1 MLLKLSSNVTDN
13 NLENVGSFNL
23 EGQKIEVEVCPSCT
37 ATLSR
42 NGKIFILSK
51 ENPNKTTIKGIAQ
64 LGDVYTI
71 EKGFEKITV
80 TVEEQKEFKPPEI
93 FIENNNFNEG
103 VDQKRKTTLTA
114 GAILLT
120 LLIISVVFGIN
131 QKKNVEIQ
139 KNGDAKFVIASEKY
153 EKSVS
158 QFIDKVEARDLFN
171 ESKKVAQELKASGY
185 KNDKLQELIDNL
197 NKNEASILGEI
208 KVETQEYLDLTLQI
222 SGFSGTNMVSS
233 GEEMFILDK
242 TKKDVIKVNIKTK
255 NAKIVGNEDRI
266 GDVISIGSYED
277 RLFVNRNDGI
287 YEVDVI
293 SKKKIE
299 RDWNDSE
306 LVYFYAGNA
315 YLLDKDDNQIYRF
328 AGSNQNFG
336 SKSAWLAPGIEMDLS
351 KIKDITIDGSIWLLS
366 ETGKVTKLT
375 NGNPVQITL
384 KGITEQLEKPTAIYT
399 NENNENV
406 YILEKEKGRIV
417 VITKTG
423 EFKMQ
428 YIGESIKQADD
439 LVVSEEEKKI
449 ILLGSSK
456 LIYLEQK

>member
-1 MLLKLSSNVTDN
+1 MPLKLTSNLTDN
-13 NLENVGSFNL
+13 KLDGVGSFWL
-23 EGQKIEVEVCPSCT
+23 DGQKIEISVFPNCAV
-37 ATLSR
+37 TLER
-42 NGKIFILSK
+42 NGKVITLSK
-51 ENPNKTTIKGIAQ
+51 NNNTKTTIKGVVQ
-64 LGDVYTI
+64 LGDIYTI

-80 TVEEQKEFKPPEI
+80 VVEEQKEFKPPEI
-93 FIENNNFNEG
+93 FVSSDKFNEG
-103 VDQKRKTTLTA
+103 TDQKRKTTLTV

-120 LLIISVVFGIN
+120 LLVVSVGLGIN
-131 QKKNVEIQ
+131 QKKVTEIQ
-139 KNGDAKFVIASEKY
+139 KNGDIKFALASEKY
-153 EKSVS
+153 EKSIS
-158 QFIDKVEARDLFN
+158 QSIDKVEARDSFS
-171 ESKKVAQELKASGY
+171 ESKKIAQELEVSGY

-197 NKNEASILGEI
+197 NKNEANVLGEI
-208 KVETQEYLDLTLQI
+208 KVETSEFLDLTLQI

-233 GEEMFILDK
+233 GEEMFILDE

-255 NAKIVGNEDRI
+255 NAKIVGNEDRV

-277 RLFVNRNDGI
+277 RFFVNRNDGI
-287 YEVDVI
+287 YEIDTI
-293 SKKKIE
+293 AKKKIE
-299 RDWNDSE
+299 RDWNDTE

-351 KIKDITIDGSIWLLS
+351 KTKDIVIDGSIWLLS

-406 YILEKEKGRIV
+406 YILEKEKGRVV

-456 LIYLEQK
+456 LTYLELK